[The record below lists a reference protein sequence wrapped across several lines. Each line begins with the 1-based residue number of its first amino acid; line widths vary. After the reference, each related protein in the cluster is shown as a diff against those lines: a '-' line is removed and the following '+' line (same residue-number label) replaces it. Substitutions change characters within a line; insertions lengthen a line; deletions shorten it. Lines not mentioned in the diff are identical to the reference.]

1 MDNDYD
7 SDIMAP
13 EEYLKNLD
21 IQDFLNCDETRDI
34 LQQECYYDFE
44 QKIKPALER
53 LFQSY
58 AKNFNCNI
66 FLSNDQDGEKNSDI
80 FSEIVYDNMS
90 NNYDLTLF
98 YDCPSLAKKLLS

>member
-1 MDNDYD
+1 MEDEYD
-7 SDIMAP
+7 SDIMTK

-21 IQDFLNCDETRDI
+21 MQDFLNCDETRDI
-34 LQQECYYDFE
+34 LQQESYYEFE
-44 QKIKPALER
+44 LTIKPALER
-53 LFQSY
+53 LFQRY

-66 FLSNDQDGEKNSDI
+66 FLSNDPDGKKNSDI

-98 YDCPSLAKKLLS
+98 YDCPSLAKKLLA

>member
-1 MDNDYD
+1 MEYEYD
-7 SDIMAP
+7 SDVMTP

-21 IQDFLNCDETRDI
+21 MQDFLNCDETRDI

-44 QKIKPALER
+44 LRIKSALER
-53 LFQSY
+53 LFQRY

-66 FLSNDQDGEKNSDI
+66 FLNNDPDGEKNSDL